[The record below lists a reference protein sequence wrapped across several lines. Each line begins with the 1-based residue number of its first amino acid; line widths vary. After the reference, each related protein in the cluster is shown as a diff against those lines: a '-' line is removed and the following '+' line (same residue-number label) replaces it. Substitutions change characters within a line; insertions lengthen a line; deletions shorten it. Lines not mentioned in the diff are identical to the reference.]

1 MASEVGPRTHALPNP
16 AIMANEFRSSSQA
29 FANAAAALTAVSEA
43 QSSLGTE
50 ISRFPQ
56 APAFQA
62 LQIQQQ
68 LASIQAELRASYYNT
83 SAMLANQRVTQAD
96 QQLRPLRNITT
107 NQPIPRFPRDLAR
120 VQGITNI
127 NTFRQFMTELGLD
140 VPEEWPIASARQDFR
155 QAIGCSPI

>member
-1 MASEVGPRTHALPNP
+1 MASEVGSRAQALPNP
-16 AIMANEFRSSSQA
+16 AIMADEFRSSSQA

-68 LASIQAELRASYYNT
+68 LASIQAELRARFVEISLIVTYCC
-83 SAMLANQRVTQAD
+83 AM
-96 QQLRPLRNITT
+96 
-107 NQPIPRFPRDLAR
+107 RDRL
-120 VQGITNI
+120 
-127 NTFRQFMTELGLD
+127 TF
-140 VPEEWPIASARQDFR
+140 
-155 QAIGCSPI
+155 C